1 MAQAT
6 PTPPAAF
13 EPGGAVKLKL
23 SDGGI
28 NLSGAQ
34 FMRLDKKVRAMLES
48 ADTDND
54 GNMSLDEL
62 SKVMEITLGNKF
74 DPCGPRYDL
83 CEAVI
88 DLYTLESCSRDFV
101 NLL

>member
-6 PTPPAAF
+6 PPVAF
-13 EPGGAVKLKL
+13 EPGSVVKLKG
-23 SDGGI
+23 GGI

-34 FMRLDKKVRAMLES
+34 FVRLDKKVRAMLES

-62 SKVMEITLGNKF
+62 SKVMEL
-74 DPCGPRYDL
+74 PCRQRCAPGTSSY
-83 CEAVI
+83 C
-88 DLYTLESCSRDFV
+88 
-101 NLL
+101 